1 MVQFFFHTNLHDVV
15 YTVIQ
20 KPLVGLGSGI
30 VPTLIALFFCPSI
43 MVFRTAWSN
52 HRQLGNGPDLEYV
65 NA

>member
-30 VPTLIALFFCPSI
+30 VPTLIALFLSKYYGFSAC
-43 MVFRTAWSN
+43 MVKSLSTR
-52 HRQLGNGPDLEYV
+52 
-65 NA
+65 